1 MEILESVKTCITKA
15 VDKATADGFNVDNGL
30 KAIGITNQ
38 RETTVVWSK
47 STGVAL
53 YNAIVWMDNRTT
65 SICRYIYKIPS
76 IFSTIAISLSKLTSF
91 FQKKKEKLATFL
103 VFWNDCFLVIGGI
116 WIKILE
122 LKPICLH
129 GKTGKPFDFYFF
141 VFFFRIWITILY

>member
-1 MEILESVKTCITKA
+1 MEILESVKTCVTKA

-76 IFSTIAISLSKLTSF
+76 IFSTIALF
-91 FQKKKEKLATFL
+91 
-103 VFWNDCFLVIGGI
+103 
-116 WIKILE
+116 
-122 LKPICLH
+122 
-129 GKTGKPFDFYFF
+129 
-141 VFFFRIWITILY
+141 